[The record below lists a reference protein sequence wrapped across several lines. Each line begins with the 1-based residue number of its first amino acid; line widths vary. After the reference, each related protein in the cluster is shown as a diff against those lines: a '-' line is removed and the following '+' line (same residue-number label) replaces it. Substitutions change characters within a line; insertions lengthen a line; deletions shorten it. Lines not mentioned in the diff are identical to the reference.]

1 MQEINPGR
9 AGEIRSRTY
18 FSMHD
23 QNFCH
28 GKTGF
33 EELKYSIN

>member
-9 AGEIRSRTY
+9 ATEIRNSTY

-28 GKTGF
+28 GENGF
-33 EELKYSIN
+33 GELKYSIN